1 MWQLQLIQEHVMMM
15 MIVSDQ
21 NFRKGLSNYLKNFS
35 YKNASTGLLAT

>member
-1 MWQLQLIQEHVMMM
+1 MWQLQLIQWHVMM